1 MRVDYRL
8 AMVAQENAKLVK
20 ENRIRE
26 MEMMERNNRANRY
39 SVEKMEAKRENIN
52 ELISGLMV
60 ATFMISFFIL
70 GFIF

>member
-26 MEMMERNNRANRY
+26 MEIVERNRRADKY
-39 SVEKMEAKRENIN
+39 SATKRKAKKENAN
-52 ELISGLMV
+52 EIISGLMV

>member
-52 ELISGLMV
+52 EFISGLMV